1 MNRSETRNMAYKLLY
16 SLEIQKPE
24 KNEIQEQIEI
34 FIANNDITENNVKDY
49 IYDVINGIYEN
60 EDKIIP
66 IIEKNLKDEWTIDR
80 VSKTNLS
87 ILKLATFEIIYSK
100 LPYKVVINEAIEL
113 AKRYGDDNSYFFVN
127 GILANIVKELKLE
140 DSAVH

>member
-1 MNRSETRNMAYKLLY
+1 MNRSATRNMAYKLLY

-140 DSAVH
+140 D

>member
-60 EDKIIP
+60 DDKIIP

-140 DSAVH
+140 D

>member
-34 FIANNDITENNVKDY
+34 FIANDDITENNVKDY

-127 GILANIVKELKLE
+127 GILVNIVKELKLE
-140 DSAVH
+140 D

>member
-24 KNEIQEQIEI
+24 ENEIQEQIEM
-34 FIANNDITENNVKDY
+34 FISNNDIIEKNVKDY

-60 EDKIIP
+60 KEKILL
-66 IIEKNLKDEWTIDR
+66 IIEKNLREEWAIER
-80 VSKTNLS
+80 VSKINLS
-87 ILKLATFEIIYSK
+87 ILKLATYEIIYSK

-113 AKRYGDDNSYFFVN
+113 AKKYGDDSSYSFVN
-127 GILANIVKELKLE
+127 GILANIIKELNLE
-140 DSAVH
+140 N

>member
-24 KNEIQEQIEI
+24 ENEIQEQIEM
-34 FIANNDITENNVKDY
+34 FISNNDIIEKNVKDY

-60 EDKIIP
+60 KEKILL
-66 IIEKNLKDEWTIDR
+66 IIEKNLREEWAIER
-80 VSKTNLS
+80 VSKINLS
-87 ILKLATFEIIYSK
+87 ILKLATYEIIYSK

-113 AKRYGDDNSYFFVN
+113 AKKYGEDNSYSFVN
-127 GILANIVKELKLE
+127 GILANIIKELNLE
-140 DSAVH
+140 N

>member
-34 FIANNDITENNVKDY
+34 FIANNYITENNVKDY

-140 DSAVH
+140 D

>member
-16 SLEIQKPE
+16 SLEIQKPK

-140 DSAVH
+140 D

>member
-87 ILKLATFEIIYSK
+87 ILKLATF
-100 LPYKVVINEAIEL
+100 
-113 AKRYGDDNSYFFVN
+113 
-127 GILANIVKELKLE
+127 
-140 DSAVH
+140 

>member
-60 EDKIIP
+60 EYKIIP

-140 DSAVH
+140 D

>member
-16 SLEIQKPE
+16 GLEIQKPE

-140 DSAVH
+140 D

>member
-34 FIANNDITENNVKDY
+34 FIAN
-49 IYDVINGIYEN
+49 NGIYEN

-140 DSAVH
+140 D

>member
-66 IIEKNLKDEWTIDR
+66 IIEKNLKDR

-140 DSAVH
+140 D

>member
-34 FIANNDITENNVKDY
+34 FIANNDMTENNVKDY

-140 DSAVH
+140 D

>member
-24 KNEIQEQIEI
+24 KNEIQEQIEKV
-34 FIANNDITENNVKDY
+34 IANNDITENNVKDY

-140 DSAVH
+140 D

>member
-140 DSAVH
+140 D

>member
-24 KNEIQEQIEI
+24 KNEIQEQIEK

-113 AKRYGDDNSYFFVN
+113 AKRYGYDNSYCFVN

-140 DSAVH
+140 D

>member
-100 LPYKVVINEAIEL
+100 LPYKVVINVAIGL

-140 DSAVH
+140 D

>member
-60 EDKIIP
+60 KDKIIP

-140 DSAVH
+140 D

>member
-24 KNEIQEQIEI
+24 ENEIQEQIEM
-34 FIANNDITENNVKDY
+34 FISNNDIIQKNVKDY

-60 EDKIIP
+60 KEKILL
-66 IIEKNLKDEWTIDR
+66 IIEKNLREEWAIER
-80 VSKTNLS
+80 VSKINLS
-87 ILKLATFEIIYSK
+87 ILKLATYEIIYSK

-113 AKRYGDDNSYFFVN
+113 AKKYGDDSSYSFVN
-127 GILANIVKELKLE
+127 GILANIIKELNLE
-140 DSAVH
+140 N

>member
-24 KNEIQEQIEI
+24 ENEIQEQIEM
-34 FIANNDITENNVKDY
+34 FISNNDIIEKNVKDY

-60 EDKIIP
+60 KEKILL
-66 IIEKNLKDEWTIDR
+66 IIEKNLREEWAIER
-80 VSKTNLS
+80 VSNINLS
-87 ILKLATFEIIYSK
+87 ILKLATYEIIYSK

-113 AKRYGDDNSYFFVN
+113 AKKYGDDSSYSFVN
-127 GILANIVKELKLE
+127 GILANIIKELNLE
-140 DSAVH
+140 N

>member
-1 MNRSETRNMAYKLLY
+1 MAYKLLY

-140 DSAVH
+140 D